1 MKMAWKEMKKYKLRY
16 TILGSI
22 IFLISLL
29 TLSISG
35 LASGLSQDNAALI
48 KNMPE
53 GTFYMEESAEEN
65 HSFSALSDE
74 QIDSLKDADS
84 DVTLFSIQMGE
95 FQDNE
100 DKKHS
105 LAYVSADDSVIFP
118 ETAPGEIVV
127 DQSFQEEGFEVGDTV
142 STSLMDKDLTI
153 TDFAEQEKFSHSP
166 VGFINSEDFFE
177 MYRTD
182 TFQLAFTTAAE
193 EPVDELSHFNNG
205 DFLNTIPSYSAEQ
218 MSLNMIIIFLYVI
231 SGMLFAIFFYM
242 INVQKLGTFGILKAI
257 GVKTFTLFK
266 MMWTQMFII
275 TIISL
280 LLAVGVSQ
288 LFNMFAPSGM
298 PFHLTASMVLLSSGA
313 FMIIGF
319 IGATLSGIQI
329 KQVEPMQAINQGGA

>member
-1 MKMAWKEMKKYKLRY
+1 MKMAWKEMKKYKMRY

-35 LASGLSQDNAALI
+35 LANGLSQDNAALI

-65 HSFSALSDE
+65 HSFSSLSEE
-74 QIDSLKDADS
+74 QINNLRNVDRDA
-84 DVTLFSIQMGE
+84 TLFSIQMGE
-95 FQDNE
+95 FNDATDQ
-100 DKKHS
+100 KHS
-105 LAYVSADDSVIFP
+105 LAYVSASNDEHFP
-118 ETAPGEIVV
+118 EVEPGEIFL
-127 DQSFQEEGFEVGDTV
+127 DQSFEEEGFKIGDTI
-142 STSLMDKDLTI
+142 SSDLLDEELTI
-153 TDFAEQEKFSHSP
+153 TGFAEQEKFSHSP
-166 VGFINSEDFFE
+166 VGFINNDEFFT
-177 MYRTD
+177 MYSTD
-182 TFQLAFTTAAE
+182 TFQLAFTTATNQS
-193 EPVDELSHFNNG
+193 VDELSGFNNT

-218 MSLNMIIIFLYVI
+218 MSLNMIIVFLYVI

-266 MMWTQMFII
+266 MMWAQMFII

-280 LLAVGVSQ
+280 LLAIGISQ
-288 LFNMFAPSGM
+288 LFNVLAPSGM
-298 PFHLTASMVLLSSGA
+298 PFHLTFDMVLVSSVA
-313 FMIIGF
+313 FIIIGF

-329 KQVEPMQAINQGGA
+329 KKVEPMQAINQGGA